1 MKGSK
6 TLGAAHSSKPIKITK
21 GGGVGT
27 KTLGSTKKKPAAF
40 SAKGVSAGA
49 GNRF

>member
-1 MKGSK
+1 MAK
-6 TLGAAHSSKPIKITK
+6 TLGPMTGTKPIKITK